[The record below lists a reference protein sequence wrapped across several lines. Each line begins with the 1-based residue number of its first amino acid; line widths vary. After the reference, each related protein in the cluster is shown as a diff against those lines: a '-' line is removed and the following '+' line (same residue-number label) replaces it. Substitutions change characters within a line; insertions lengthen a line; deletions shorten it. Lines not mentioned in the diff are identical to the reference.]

1 MVIIPGTNYKLTA
14 VHGLDGTNRLFGMRM
29 SNLFAG
35 VDLENEEDKFEMME
49 DQFKDYLRFK
59 AQFKYGVNVA
69 FPDEVVSF
77 KLV

>member
-1 MVIIPGTNYKLTA
+1 M
-14 VHGLDGTNRLFGMRM
+14 
-29 SNLFAG
+29 FAG
-35 VDLENEEDKFEMME
+35 VDLENEYEQFSMME

-69 FPDEVVSF
+69 FPDEIVSF